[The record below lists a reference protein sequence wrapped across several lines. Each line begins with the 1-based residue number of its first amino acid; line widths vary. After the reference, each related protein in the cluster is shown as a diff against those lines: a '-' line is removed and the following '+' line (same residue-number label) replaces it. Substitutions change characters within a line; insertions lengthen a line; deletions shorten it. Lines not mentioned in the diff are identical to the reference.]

1 MDVGG
6 RSTSTPGAEVGAQ
19 EVGGGGGA
27 GDGGAAE
34 EMDQDG
40 SDVGGS
46 SQGGHGGTT
55 TPNGWQV
62 TTCVLVVKTGIG
74 VLRQKPKSW
83 DQMAVAQRQNWHKHR
98 RKKEIKAWAAS
109 RDLSRFAR

>member
-1 MDVGG
+1 MAAEGAWLDLASRKHRDRHGPMG
-6 RSTSTPGAEVGAQ
+6 PGDSSA
-19 EVGGGGGA
+19 GGGA

-46 SQGGHGGTT
+46 SQGAHWGT
-55 TPNGWQV
+55 TPNG
-62 TTCVLVVKTGIG
+62 
-74 VLRQKPKSW
+74 W

-98 RKKEIKAWAAS
+98 RNKEIKARAAS

>member
-1 MDVGG
+1 MPPVGCG
-6 RSTSTPGAEVGAQ
+6 GPGGQQ
-19 EVGGGGGA
+19 EIGGGGGA

-34 EMDQDG
+34 EMDQEG

-46 SQGGHGGTT
+46 TQGTHGGTT
-55 TPNGWQV
+55 TPNGW
-62 TTCVLVVKTGIG
+62 
-74 VLRQKPKSW
+74 
-83 DQMAVAQRQNWHKHR
+83 DQMTVAQRQNWHKHR